1 MQLSP
6 AVALAA
12 ASAAISLAVA
22 GYAWQRPAP
31 GAKAVAAFSAATGL
45 WAGAS
50 AVQTAAT
57 TLDAKLLA
65 DQVQYVGIAV
75 IPVAWVSFAAAYSGR
90 DHWVTRRTVAALSV
104 VPAVAVL
111 LVATNDAH
119 GLVLAD
125 ATLDTVDGRVVLD
138 REYGAAFWILTAY
151 TNAVNSVGTVMLVET
166 ALRVGRRYRRQA
178 GVVLAGAT
186 VPWLFTVASLAGVSP
201 IAPEAS
207 FGVASLAFAYAISR
221 YGLVELA
228 PVARDRLFEEL
239 DDGVLVVDDDRRVAD
254 YNPAAKRLLGT
265 DLATGDDL
273 DDAVPARVLEALDSD
288 HDDDDGGPVSI
299 RDGSGQRW
307 VAVDSTTAT
316 DDVRGAVVLL
326 RDVTELERRRTEL
339 HRENARLERVADTIS
354 HDLRNPLTV
363 ASGALELAAET
374 NDPQDFERAR
384 DALDRMDDIIE
395 STLRVART
403 GRSDPEITTVSLAD
417 VAERGWQNVPTGDA
431 DLDVRDD
438 ETLPADPEQLESLLE
453 NLFRNS
459 VEHGTSDEGPVTVTV
474 TPTGDGFAIAD
485 DGVGLPADEREA
497 VFDRGFTTD
506 EDGTGLGLAIVR
518 DIADAHGWRVT
529 LGESDDGGLRVSVT
543 DVATADDEDGER
555 AVAAERAESETAR
568 GTD

>member
-1 MQLSP
+1 MQLTP

-125 ATLDTVDGRVVLD
+125 AALDTVGGAVVLD
-138 REYGAAFWILTAY
+138 REYGAAFWMLTAY
-151 TNAVNSVGTVMLVET
+151 TNAVNSVGTVMLVQT
-166 ALRVGRRYRRQA
+166 ALRAGPRYRRQA
-178 GVVLAGAT
+178 AAVLAGAT

-239 DDGVLVVDDDRRVAD
+239 DDGVLVADDDRRVAD
-254 YNPAAKRLLGT
+254 YNPAAQRLLGT
-265 DLATGDDL
+265 DLATGADL
-273 DDAVPARVLEALDSD
+273 DDAVPARVLDALDGDS
-288 HDDDDGGPVSI
+288 DDGGPVAV
-299 RDGSGQRW
+299 RDGSDQRW
-307 VAVDSTTAT
+307 VAVDSTPAT
-316 DDVRGAVVLL
+316 EDVPGAVVLL
-326 RDVTELERRRTEL
+326 RDVTELERSRAEL
-339 HRENARLERVADTIS
+339 DRENARLERVGDTIS

-395 STLRVART
+395 STLRVARS
-403 GRSDPEITTVSLAD
+403 GRGDPEITTVSLAD
-417 VAERGWQNVPTGDA
+417 VAERAWQNVPTGDA
-431 DLDVRDD
+431 DLAVRDD
-438 ETLPADPEQLESLLE
+438 ETLPADPEQLESLFE

-459 VEHGTSDEGPVTVTV
+459 VEHGTSDEGSVTVTV
-474 TPTGDGFAIAD
+474 TPTEDGFAVAD
-485 DGVGLPADEREA
+485 DGVGLPAAEREA
-497 VFDRGFTTD
+497 VFDRGFTTSD
-506 EDGTGLGLAIVR
+506 DGTGLGLAIVR

-543 DVATADDEDGER
+543 GVAAADDDGGER
-555 AVAAERAESETAR
+555 TVAAECAESETAR